1 MLQSHSGS
9 PGRQQPLLPLVGRSR
24 LLRQHPVLTPVV
36 LICGSIIV
44 AIASFFSDSLFP
56 VLTFI
61 GLSAVPFY
69 LSAACVLGIA
79 GILVSIISIIEQID
93 RWSLQVAVFFKPKE
107 HSYGNRN

>member
-1 MLQSHSGS
+1 MLQSHSG
-9 PGRQQPLLPLVGRSR
+9 PLYHQRRILPGRSR
-24 LLRQHPVLTPVV
+24 LLRQHPVLTPIV
-36 LICGSIIV
+36 LLCGSILV
-44 AIASFFSDSLFP
+44 AMVSLFSDSLFP

-61 GLSAVPFY
+61 GLSSVPLY

-93 RWSLQVAVFFKPKE
+93 RWSLQAAVCFKPKE